1 MTGKPSYEELEKRLK
16 ELETQ
21 LVTLEK
27 STSYS
32 KTQLNRREE
41 IGDISEE
48 IITNDKKMLSIFKYI
63 NTIAPTSQPILIT
76 GETGVGKELIARAI
90 HKLSGLEGDFIAVNV
105 SGLDDNV
112 FSDTLFGHV
121 KGAFT
126 GAEGVR
132 RGLIEKASGGTLLL
146 DEIGDLHPASQTKL
160 LRVLQEGEYMP
171 LGQDEPRR
179 ADSRIISTTNKDL
192 WALQRGGLFREDLNF
207 RLRTHHIHLP
217 PLRERLNDIDILL
230 DHFSKVSA
238 NSLKKQQPII
248 PEELPALLKTYP
260 YPGNV
265 RELQAMVFDAITRQ
279 DSKTLSLDSF
289 KAYINQHKEDRNLS
303 FETTAETTAIFSSCE
318 ELPSIKQAAQL
329 LVDEAMKRA
338 NGNQSVASKML
349 GISQQV
355 LSKRLKVKA
364 LKNSDSTGD
373 DTKS

>member
-1 MTGKPSYEELEKRLK
+1 MGE
-16 ELETQ
+16 
-21 LVTLEK
+21 LEK

-32 KTQLNRREE
+32 KNQREKRKE
-41 IGDISEE
+41 KNDIFKE

-63 NTIAPTSQPILIT
+63 KTIAPTSQLVLIT

-90 HKLSGLEGDFIAVNV
+90 HKLSGLKGDFIPVNV

-160 LRVLQEGEYMP
+160 LRVLQEGEYLP

-192 WALQRGGLFREDLNF
+192 WALQRAGMFREDLNF
-207 RLRTHHIHLP
+207 RLRTHHIHIP
-217 PLRERLNDIDILL
+217 PLRERINDIDILL
-230 DHFSKVSA
+230 DHFLTISA
-238 NSLKKQQPII
+238 RSLKKKKPII
-248 PEELPALLKTYP
+248 LEELPVLLKKYTF
-260 YPGNV
+260 PGNV
-265 RELQAMVFDAITRQ
+265 RELQAMVFDAVTRQ
-279 DSKTLSLDSF
+279 DSKTLSLDTF
-289 KAYINQHKEDRNLS
+289 KSYIDHNREYRVLPTEPVGEK
-303 FETTAETTAIFSSCE
+303 TAIFTSCT
-318 ELPSIKQAAQL
+318 ELPSIKEATQL

-338 NGNQSVASKML
+338 NGSQSVAAKML
-349 GISQQV
+349 GISQQA
-355 LSKRLKVKA
+355 LSKRLKGKHA
-364 LKNSDSTGD
+364 KT
-373 DTKS
+373 

>member
-1 MTGKPSYEELEKRLK
+1 
-16 ELETQ
+16 
-21 LVTLEK
+21 
-27 STSYS
+27 
-32 KTQLNRREE
+32 
-41 IGDISEE
+41 
-48 IITNDKKMLSIFKYI
+48 
-63 NTIAPTSQPILIT
+63 
-76 GETGVGKELIARAI
+76 VGKELIARAI
-90 HKLSGLEGDFIAVNV
+90 HKLSGLKGDFIAVNV

-171 LGQDEPRR
+171 LGLDEPRR

-192 WALQRGGLFREDLNF
+192 WALQRAGLFREDLNF
-207 RLRTHHIHLP
+207 RLRTHHIHIP
-217 PLRERLNDIDILL
+217 PLRERLTDIDILL
-230 DHFSKVSA
+230 DHFSTVSA

-248 PEELPALLKTYP
+248 PKELPALLKTYP

-265 RELQAMVFDAITRQ
+265 RELQAMVFDAVTRQ
-279 DSKTLSLDSF
+279 DSKILSLDSF
-289 KAYINQHKEDRNLS
+289 KAYINQHKEDRTLS
-303 FETTAETTAIFSSCE
+303 FEPTTETTAIFSSCE

-349 GISQQV
+349 GISQQA
-355 LSKRLKVKA
+355 LSKRLKVKNM
-364 LKNSDSTGD
+364 KT
-373 DTKS
+373 

>member
-1 MTGKPSYEELEKRLK
+1 LEQRLK
-16 ELETQ
+16 ELEVQ
-21 LVTLEK
+21 LGELEK

-32 KTQLNRREE
+32 KNQREKRKE
-41 IGDISEE
+41 KNDIFKE

-63 NTIAPTSQPILIT
+63 KTIAPTSQLVLIT

-90 HKLSGLEGDFIAVNV
+90 HKLSGLKGDFIPVNV

-160 LRVLQEGEYMP
+160 LRVLQEGEYLP

-192 WALQRGGLFREDLNF
+192 WALQRAGMFREDLNF
-207 RLRTHHIHLP
+207 RLRTHHIHIP
-217 PLRERLNDIDILL
+217 PLRERINDIDILL
-230 DHFSKVSA
+230 DHFLTISA
-238 NSLKKQQPII
+238 RSLKKKKPII
-248 PEELPALLKTYP
+248 LEELPVLLKKYTF
-260 YPGNV
+260 PGNV
-265 RELQAMVFDAITRQ
+265 RELQAMVFDAVTRQ
-279 DSKTLSLDSF
+279 DSKTLSLDTF
-289 KAYINQHKEDRNLS
+289 KSYIDHNREYRVLPTEPVGEK
-303 FETTAETTAIFSSCE
+303 TAIFTSCT
-318 ELPSIKQAAQL
+318 ELPSIKEATQL

-338 NGNQSVASKML
+338 NGSQSVAAKML
-349 GISQQV
+349 GISQQA
-355 LSKRLKVKA
+355 LSKRLKGKHA
-364 LKNSDSTGD
+364 KT
-373 DTKS
+373 